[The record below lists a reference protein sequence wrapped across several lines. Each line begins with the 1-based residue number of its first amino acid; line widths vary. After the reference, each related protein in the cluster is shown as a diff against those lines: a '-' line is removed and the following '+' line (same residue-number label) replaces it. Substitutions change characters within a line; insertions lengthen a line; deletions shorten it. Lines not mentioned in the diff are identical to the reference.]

1 MPVPGAHCYS
11 LPQRFKESN
20 PTARHTGL
28 HIIKDE
34 RRDANTA
41 VLNPERLGVL
51 EDNVFFFPA
60 KVSCEGSPW
69 LSIPRNSQFIV
80 VSRVSVAS
88 MLAPG

>member
-51 EDNVFFFPA
+51 EDNVFFSLQKLAVRDLPGCPSHA
-60 KVSCEGSPW
+60 IPS
-69 LSIPRNSQFIV
+69 LSWS
-80 VSRVSVAS
+80 
-88 MLAPG
+88 